1 MKPEKSLPPE
11 ISPQTKQH
19 WRPVREDHSAGGVAY
34 RHTKTDQLELA
45 LIATHGGARWQLPK
59 GSVETGET
67 AQETAIREV
76 EEEAGLATAYEQ
88 FLKTIDYWYWDTYR
102 KTTPELVHKRV
113 DFFLLRVVG
122 GELSDRSYEVDGV
135 GWFSPEQAL
144 TVLTFAGE
152 QEVVRLA
159 LEKLADA

>member
-1 MKPEKSLPPE
+1 VKSEKPLPPE
-11 ISPQTKQH
+11 ISPQTKRT

-34 RHTKTDQLELA
+34 RRTETGQLELA
-45 LIATHGGARWQLPK
+45 LIATHGGSRWQLPK
-59 GSVETGET
+59 GSVEPGEV

-76 EEEAGLATAYEQ
+76 EEEAGLTTAYEH

-122 GELSDRSYEVDGV
+122 GELSDSSYEVDGV

-144 TVLTFAGE
+144 AVLTFAGE

-159 LEKLADA
+159 LDKLAAR